1 MCACALS
8 PPKRVGIRLWYRGAS
23 ERVWWTSSDTRVGG
37 PGTNPTPRPGGTSP
51 GGITFEHSSSKCLST
66 CWVPGT
72 AHRGHK
78 RPPWRTGVRAPGT
91 GTNCP
96 HLQWSGISRGWRCP
110 EVRGGRGTAR
120 HKGSEQRCGLEGG
133 TAYGGQRQAAGSPLG
148 RPHTCYFGDAGMA
161 PVGGLGRRPWAAK
174 ERE

>member
-1 MCACALS
+1 MVASRGLS
-8 PPKRVGIRLWYRGAS
+8 GLSVCVRARSVHRNGLASGCGIEVPVNES
-23 ERVWWTSSDTRVGG
+23 GG
-37 PGTNPTPRPGGTSP
+37 P
-51 GGITFEHSSSKCLST
+51 EHSSSKCLST

-133 TAYGGQRQAAGSPLG
+133 TACGGQRQAAGSPLG